1 MSGLNSPSGR
11 QAAGLRLPV
20 VIPARDE
27 AEVIGQALS
36 SLFAQAYDGPLHIV
50 LVDDHSTD
58 GTAMLARAAAEKSGR
73 TANLT
78 VMSAPTLKPGWSGK
92 IAAQVAG
99 VTRAA
104 GEMPQA
110 KWFLLTDADI
120 AHGAGML
127 KRLVAKAENE
137 DRHLVSLMVLLKAG
151 GFAAKLLIP
160 AFVFFFQKLYQGKIW
175 HLLEIVFGTNL
186 NISQIDLQH

>member
-1 MSGLNSPSGR
+1 
-11 QAAGLRLPV
+11 
-20 VIPARDE
+20 
-27 AEVIGQALS
+27 
-36 SLFAQAYDGPLHIV
+36 
-50 LVDDHSTD
+50 
-58 GTAMLARAAAEKSGR
+58 
-73 TANLT
+73 
-78 VMSAPTLKPGWSGK
+78 MSAPTLKPGWSGK

-127 KRLVAKAENE
+127 KRLVAKAESE

-160 AFVFFFQKLYQGKIW
+160 AFVFFFQKLYPFAWVNNPHLSMAAAAGGTMLVRRKTLEHVGGLESIRHELIDDCALARRIKHAADGSLRPIW
-175 HLLEIVFGTNL
+175 LGLSAESVSLRPYPALADVWRMVARAAFTEL
-186 NISQIDLQH
+186 DRKSVV